1 MKKAFPDGYLLKKDF
16 NVYDEDATFIEV
28 NLPNKKLD
36 LSVIE
41 FGIKYPR
48 PRKSK
53 LDKLDDLQKMRPS
66 LGQDGELIDKLLVGQ
81 QNAHEYAEEEAD
93 SIFPIE
99 TLGIDNSLE
108 PDASVRI
115 ANPSPEED
123 ILSDEHD

>member
-1 MKKAFPDGYLLKKDF
+1 MEG
-16 NVYDEDATFIEV
+16 TFINV
-28 NLPNKKLD
+28 NLPYKKLD
-36 LSVIE
+36 LSKIE

-48 PRKSK
+48 PRKLK
-53 LDKLDDLQKMRPS
+53 QEKLDDLQKMCPS
-66 LGQDGELIDKLLVGQ
+66 LGQDGEWIDKLLEGQ
-81 QNAHEYAEEEAD
+81 QNAHDYAEEEAD

-108 PDASVRI
+108 PDAPVRI